1 MAGKGRRMTLIRDLI
16 HIPERVHRDDFVLRL
31 AEGVTRPDETLRN
44 YVVTPQIAGAFDR
57 ALDLIRGALES
68 GSSKGAYLH
77 GSFGS
82 GKSHFMAVLHLLL
95 QQHAGARSAAG
106 LEAVVTRHGEWLQ
119 GKRFILAPYHMI
131 GQPSMEAAVLGGYV
145 RRVAELHPD
154 APTPGVYRAEGLFAD
169 ARRLRAQIG
178 DEPFFRTLNE
188 AASGAAGGG
197 WGELAAA
204 WDAAGFDTAV
214 EAPPGAETR
223 SRLVGALV
231 DSFFQGYRHVARS
244 SDEAFV
250 PLDDGLAVIS
260 RHARDLG
267 CDGLVLF
274 LDELILW
281 LATHAADLAF
291 LNEEGPKVSKLV
303 EAEAADR
310 PVPIVSF
317 LARQR
322 DLRDLVGEHVPGAQQ
337 LGFADVLGWWEARFE
352 TITLE
357 DRNLPEIAERRLLR
371 PKDDAARAAVD
382 RAYADTGTVRRE
394 VFETLLTPRADRAMF
409 RKVYPFS
416 PALVETLVAVSA
428 LLQRERTALKVML
441 QLLVAR
447 RDTLALGQIVPV
459 GDLFDAIAEG
469 DEPFTEGMRHH
480 FENARR
486 LYRGK
491 LLPFIERAHGMTKA
505 EANARP
511 EDDGAARDFRA
522 EDRLVKTLLLA
533 ALTPEVDVLKGLTAG
548 RLAALNHGS
557 IRTPIEGREGQE
569 VLRRC
574 RAWAAEIG
582 EVRIGDDP
590 ADPTVTLQLA
600 AVDTESI
607 LANAARHDNDGNRLR
622 KVREILFS
630 ELGVADRDDLL
641 LHHEITWRGTRRTFE
656 VLFANV
662 RELPG
667 ESLATRGDDERK
679 VVIDYPFDDPG
690 HERADDR
697 ARLDDF
703 RQSAGSAR
711 TFVWLPAFL
720 SARALSDL
728 GTLVRLDYLLAG
740 ERLRD
745 EAAHLS
751 PVDQVAA
758 REILRNQQGQ
768 LGQRVLRHL
777 EGAYGV
783 ETPAPGSVDE
793 SHAPADCFQSLD
805 PAFEPRPPARA
816 NLRDAFRN
824 LLESMCAGQYPAHPD
839 FGAPV
844 KPPSLRRV
852 HEQVQRALQEPGG
865 RVAVDRPLR
874 PLMTQIAVPLQLGRM
889 GETHFVLGRHWFN
902 HFDRLEPPLTVAGLA
917 ARIDEPRRM
926 GLPEAV
932 RNLVILLYADQANL
946 AFRRGGVPCAPTLDD
961 LSADLALCAEALPT
975 PSAWDAARQCAAAVF
990 EITASPLLNASN
1002 ASALAA
1008 RLDEAAANAAA
1019 CDALVDRLESLG
1031 ATYALDDGAA
1041 RRLRTARAARSL
1053 VRALKGADAGTR
1065 IERLAREEAAGT
1077 SLEAMGVSFRKA
1089 ADVVDAL
1096 RRTKWALFDA
1106 IADSAD
1112 SRADEA
1118 ARLRREL
1125 SAALAADEYAVGLA
1139 VRLSELEDQAVRLLA
1154 APGFRPQPVDPG
1166 PAPGPRPGSG
1176 PVPSPPPGVRE
1187 GPLVEVEEGS
1197 YPGLDREGLRKAA
1210 KELEARLE
1218 KDPAGR
1224 IEITWR
1230 LRRGAGR

>member
-1 MAGKGRRMTLIRDLI
+1 MTLIRDLVD
-16 HIPERVHRDDFVLRL
+16 IPERVHRDDFVLRL
-31 AEGVTRPDETLRN
+31 AEGVDRPKETLRS

-57 ALDLIRGALES
+57 ALDLVRGALES

-95 QQHAGARSAAG
+95 QRQAEALAAEG
-106 LEAVVTRHGEWLQ
+106 LEAVVTKHGPWLR
-119 GKRFILAPYHMI
+119 GKRFLLAPYHMI

-154 APTPGVYRAEGLFAD
+154 APTPGVYGAEGLFGD

-178 DEPFFRTLNE
+178 DEEFFTTINA
-188 AASGAAGGG
+188 AASAGGGAG

-204 WDAAGFDTAV
+204 WDAAGFEAAAA
-214 EAPPGAETR
+214 APPDSEAR
-223 SRLVGALV
+223 SRLVAALV
-231 DSFFQGYRHVARS
+231 DSFFRGYRDVARS
-244 SDEAFV
+244 GGGGFV

-267 CDGLVLF
+267 YDGLVLF

-291 LNEEGPKVSKLV
+291 LNAEGAKVSKLV

-310 PVPIVSF
+310 PIPIVSF

-337 LGFADVLGWWEARFE
+337 LGFADVLRWWEARFE

-357 DRNLPEIAERRLLR
+357 DRNLPEIAARRLLR
-371 PKDDAARAAVD
+371 PKDAASREAID
-382 RAYADTGTVRRE
+382 RAYADTEKVRRD
-394 VFETLLTPRADRAMF
+394 VFRTLLTRHADRATF

-441 QLLVAR
+441 QLLVDR
-447 RDTLALGQIVPV
+447 RDTLALGQLVPV

-469 DEPFTEGMRHH
+469 DDPFIEGMQHH

-491 LLPFIERAHGMTKA
+491 LLPLVERERGLTKA
-505 EANARP
+505 EADARP
-511 EDDGAARDFRA
+511 GSDGAARAFRA
-522 EDRLVKTLLLA
+522 DDRLVKTLLLA
-533 ALTPEVDVLKGLTAG
+533 ALTPEVEVLRGMTAA

-574 RAWAAEIG
+574 RAWAAEVG

-590 ADPTVTLQLA
+590 ADPTVALQLA

-607 LANAARHDNDGNRLR
+607 LANASRHDNDGNRRR
-622 KVREILFS
+622 KVREILFDA
-630 ELGVADRDDLL
+630 LGVADHGNLL
-641 LHHEITWRGTRRTFE
+641 LRHAITWRGTERVFE
-656 VLFANV
+656 VIFANV
-662 RELPG
+662 RELPD
-667 ESLATRGDDERK
+667 ESLATRDDERK
-679 VVIDYPFDDPG
+679 VVIDFPFDDPG

-703 RQSAGSAR
+703 HQNGRRAR

-720 SARALSDL
+720 SAGAQSDL

-745 EAAHLS
+745 YAAHLS
-751 PVDQVAA
+751 PVEQASA

-768 LGQRVLRHL
+768 LRQRLVRHL

-793 SHAPADCFQSLD
+793 SHAPADHFQSLD

-816 NLRDAFRN
+816 NLRDAFHD
-824 LLESMCAGQYPAHPD
+824 LLAAMCESQFPAHPA
-839 FGAPV
+839 FGAAVRPAA
-844 KPPSLRRV
+844 LRRV
-852 HEQVQRALQEPGG
+852 YEQVSRAVREPEG
-865 RVAVDRPLR
+865 RVAVDKALR
-874 PLMTQIAVPLQLGRM
+874 PLMTQVAAPLLLGQM

-902 HFDRLEPPLTVAGLA
+902 HFDRLDRPLTVARLA
-917 ARIDEPRRM
+917 EALDRPRRM
-926 GLPEAV
+926 GLPAAA
-932 RNLVILLYADQANL
+932 RNLVILTYADQANL
-946 AFRRGGVPCAPTLDD
+946 AFRRHGGPWTAKLDD
-961 LSADLALCAEALPT
+961 LPEDLELREEELPA
-975 PSAWDAARQCAAAVF
+975 PAAWDAARSRAAGVF
-990 EITASPLLNASN
+990 GIASSPLRNASN
-1002 ASALAA
+1002 ANALAT
-1008 RLDEAAANAAA
+1008 RLDEAAAQAGA
-1019 CDALVDRLESLG
+1019 CDALVDELASLG
-1031 ATYALDDGAA
+1031 AKLALDEDAA
-1041 RRLRTARAARSL
+1041 RRLRTARATRLL
-1053 VRALKGADAGTR
+1053 VRALDPDDTGTR
-1065 IERLAREEAAGT
+1065 IERLAQADASGI
-1077 SLEAMGVSFRKA
+1077 SLEALGVSFGRA
-1089 ADVVDAL
+1089 AEVVEAL
-1096 RRTKWALFDA
+1096 RRTKWELFEAVAGLTDH
-1106 IADSAD
+1106 
-1112 SRADEA
+1112 RTEPA

-1125 SAALAADEYAVGLA
+1125 ADVLAADEYAVGAAARLA
-1139 VRLSELEDQAVRLLA
+1139 ELESRAVALLA
-1154 APGFRPQPVDPG
+1154 TPGFQ
-1166 PAPGPRPGSG
+1166 PRPTRPDLPDPRPHPGK
-1176 PVPSPPPGVRE
+1176 GVRE
-1187 GPLVEVEEGS
+1187 TPVVDEGS
-1197 YPGLDREGLRKAA
+1197 YDGLNQEGLAKATA
-1210 KELEARLE
+1210 ELQQRLGKEPAARLE
-1218 KDPAGR
+1218 IAWK
-1224 IEITWR
+1224 
-1230 LRRGAGR
+1230 LRRGDGA